1 MSYELTPQETI
12 RELSRIVPY
21 TAGVSDV
28 DRRDRAIAAAKDAL
42 KKQIPTKPE
51 PENRIYGKGMC
62 PRCKAV
68 LRDKSTNY
76 CGNCGQALDWN

>member
-1 MSYELTPQETI
+1 MLNELAPQEAI

-51 PENRIYGKGMC
+51 PEERIYGNGKC

-68 LRDKSTNY
+68 FMDKSTNY